1 MPTRNYP
8 GLKKDPLDFDRTLLY
23 NEAEQFDFKDSSV
36 DPWELAED
44 MIKFMREYK
53 GYGLA
58 ANQIGLPYKMFVTE
72 GDPAFA
78 VFNPRI
84 TYRSPNDIRLDE
96 GCLSFPNLILN
107 IKRPASIRV
116 RFQDPNGDFV
126 VKQFAG
132 MSARIFQHEFD
143 HLEGVD
149 YTTRVSKLKY
159 KMAVKKMQKQAK
171 RGKIRVI
178 NYGVE
183 RKK

>member
-1 MPTRNYP
+1 ME
-8 GLKKDPLDFDRTLLY
+8 LDFDRELLY
-23 NEAEQFDFKDSSV
+23 NEIEQFDFKDPPV

-44 MIKFMREYK
+44 MIKFMREHK

-58 ANQIGLPYKMFVTE
+58 ANQVGLPYRMFVTE
-72 GDPAFA
+72 GEPAFA

-107 IKRPASIRV
+107 VTRPASIRV
-116 RFQDPNGDFV
+116 RFQDPNGDFN

-143 HLEGVD
+143 HLEGID
-149 YTTRVSKLKY
+149 FTTHVSKLKY
-159 KMAVKKMQKQAK
+159 KMAV
-171 RGKIRVI
+171 
-178 NYGVE
+178 
-183 RKK
+183 

>member
-1 MPTRNYP
+1 MTI
-8 GLKKDPLDFDRTLLY
+8 DFDRTLLY

-36 DPWELAED
+36 DPWELAEE

-159 KMAVKKMQKQAK
+159 KMAIKKTQKQAK

>member
-1 MPTRNYP
+1 MTI
-8 GLKKDPLDFDRTLLY
+8 DFDRTLLY

-36 DPWELAED
+36 DPWELAEE

-159 KMAVKKMQKQAK
+159 KMAVKKTQKQAK

>member
-1 MPTRNYP
+1 
-8 GLKKDPLDFDRTLLY
+8 LLY

-36 DPWELAED
+36 DPWELAEE

-159 KMAVKKMQKQAK
+159 KMAVKKTQKQAK